1 MTGSVRRSSD
11 PWRQVPVD
19 STSTRKRMMCS
30 AGLYAAPTQPLSL
43 LALWD
48 SPGRERMREWCTTG
62 DHTPLAHLEA
72 HQGERWRH
80 KQPESRM
87 RLQQAGQ
94 KSSVGIAQAYVFL
107 QDM

>member
-1 MTGSVRRSSD
+1 M
-11 PWRQVPVD
+11 
-19 STSTRKRMMCS
+19 
-30 AGLYAAPTQPLSL
+30 
-43 LALWD
+43 
-48 SPGRERMREWCTTG
+48 G

-94 KSSVGIAQAYVFL
+94 KSSVVIAQAYVFL
-107 QDM
+107 QDVWRAWSDTEGIFVASPVRWERLW